1 MQPKT
6 LGENNLSDGKKGLTE
21 LRLEF
26 QCRREV
32 IAGKKEKIYLLI
44 ARRRRRSSH
53 LSFARIVDLLIIA
66 AGEFRVLCQDVYN
79 IFLSHWGARGPL
91 FCYQ

>member
-1 MQPKT
+1 MQIKT

-32 IAGKKEKIYLLI
+32 IAGKKEKIYPLV
-44 ARRRRRSSH
+44 ARRRRRSSL